1 MLTVVRSIVEPFNFQ
16 SGFARGLRYPLRMKL
31 DSTTSRPDVFNQVQ
45 QFLDQQG
52 FTVVST
58 DHSRPWGGFFVLEES
73 QAPTFIQTF
82 FPHLSLEDFAGYDKL
97 SPKILVVAPAQRL
110 SWQYH
115 HRRAE
120 IWKLI
125 GGVAGVVIS
134 DTDEQT
140 ELQHLAIGDIVNLK
154 CGERHRLVGTEGYG
168 VVAEIWQ
175 HTDKNN
181 PSDED
186 DIVRVQDDFGR

>member
-1 MLTVVRSIVEPFNFQ
+1 MNFDKNAAKTDIFEQ
-16 SGFARGLRYPLRMKL
+16 IQDFITEKGFA
-31 DSTTSRPDVFNQVQ
+31 VIAQ
-45 QFLDQQG
+45 
-52 FTVVST
+52 
-58 DHSRPWGGFFVLEES
+58 DHGRPWGGFFVLEES
-73 QAPTFIQTF
+73 QAPQFIEAF
-82 FPHLSLEDFAGYDKL
+82 FPHLSLEDFSGFEKL
-97 SPKILVVAPAQRL
+97 SPKILVVAPEKRL

-134 DTDEQT
+134 DTDAET
-140 ELQHLAIGDIVNLK
+140 ELQHLQIGDIVNLK
-154 CGERHRLVGTEGYG
+154 CGERHRLVGTDGYG

-175 HTDKNN
+175 HTDKEN